1 MTTTIVPRATTT
13 QAAPV
18 RRAAR
23 PIPTTRLVK
32 VELRKMFNTRSG
44 FWMLISIGVL
54 SVIATG
60 AVIVFAPERAVT
72 YESFATAIGFPMSV
86 ILPMIAIL
94 AVTSEWSQRSGL
106 TTFTLVPSRGRVIG
120 AKAIATVLVGLG
132 SVAVAFAVGAIGNLA
147 GSALAGVDTV
157 WDVSLSAAHQIV
169 LGNLVGMAI
178 GFTLGV
184 VLRASAAAIVGY
196 FVVSLVLPGIL
207 VLLASVREWFLDL
220 QPWIDWNYTQVEL
233 FDGATNTGEEWAH
246 ARLDHGDLDRLSPRR
261 RAARPA
267 PLRGQV
273 VTRTGC
279 GDSHSATDHLEDDE
293 HPPRCCPTPGHP
305 LGDGH
310 RARSS
315 AAGSSAGS
323 TPLD

>member
-1 MTTTIVPRATTT
+1 MTATITPPATTT
-13 QAAPV
+13 EAAPV
-18 RRAAR
+18 HRTAR
-23 PIPTTRLVK
+23 PIPSTRLVK

-44 FWMLISIGVL
+44 FWILISIGVL

-60 AVIVFAPERAVT
+60 AVIIFAPESDVT
-72 YESFATAIGFPMSV
+72 YQSFVSAIGLPMSV

-106 TTFTLVPSRGRVIG
+106 TTFTLVPSRGHVIG
-120 AKAIATVLVGLG
+120 AKAIATLLVGLG
-132 SVAVAFAVGAIGNLA
+132 SMAVTFAVGALGNVA

-157 WDVSLSAAHQIV
+157 WDISLSMAPQIV

-207 VLLASVREWFLDL
+207 ELLALVQEWFLDL

-233 FDGATNTGEEWAH
+233 FEGATNTGEEWAM
-246 ARLDHGDLDRLSPRR
+246 L
-261 RAARPA
+261 
-267 PLRGQV
+267 
-273 VTRTGC
+273 
-279 GDSHSATDHLEDDE
+279 
-293 HPPRCCPTPGHP
+293 
-305 LGDGH
+305 
-310 RARSS
+310 
-315 AAGSSAGS
+315 GS
-323 TPLD
+323 TTMIWIVIPLVVGLLFLRRSEVK

>member
-1 MTTTIVPRATTT
+1 MTATTVPRRPPRE
-13 QAAPV
+13 AAPV
-18 RRAAR
+18 RRTAR

-32 VELRKMFNTRSG
+32 VELRKMFDTRSG

-60 AVIVFAPERAVT
+60 AVIIFAPDSAVT

-120 AKAIATVLVGLG
+120 AKAIATLLVGLG
-132 SVAVAFAVGAIGNLA
+132 SMAVAFAVGAVGNLA

-157 WDVSLSAAHQIV
+157 WDVSLSTAPQIV

-184 VLRASAAAIVGY
+184 VLRSSAAAIVGY

-207 VLLASVREWFLDL
+207 VLLAQVRSWFADL
-220 QPWIDWNYTQVEL
+220 QPWIDWNDTQVAL
-233 FDGATNTGEEWAH
+233 FEGATDTGEEWAM
-246 ARLDHGDLDRLSPRR
+246 L
-261 RAARPA
+261 
-267 PLRGQV
+267 
-273 VTRTGC
+273 
-279 GDSHSATDHLEDDE
+279 
-293 HPPRCCPTPGHP
+293 
-305 LGDGH
+305 
-310 RARSS
+310 
-315 AAGSSAGS
+315 GS
-323 TPLD
+323 TTMIWIVIPLVVGLLFLRRSEVK

>member
-1 MTTTIVPRATTT
+1 MTATIISPDTTK
-13 QAAPV
+13 AAPV
-18 RRAAR
+18 RRTAG

-44 FWMLISIGVL
+44 LWMLISIGVL

-60 AVIVFAPERAVT
+60 AVIIFAPDSAVT

-132 SVAVAFAVGAIGNLA
+132 SMAVAFAVGAVGNLA

-157 WDVSLSAAHQIV
+157 WNIPLSTAPQIV
-169 LGNLVGMAI
+169 LGNLIGMAI

-184 VLRASAAAIVGY
+184 VLRASAVAIVGY

-207 VLLASVREWFLDL
+207 ELLALVREWFLDL

-233 FDGATNTGEEWAH
+233 FDGATNTGREWAML
-246 ARLDHGDLDRLSPRR
+246 ASTTTIWIVIPLAVGLLFLRR
-261 RAARPA
+261 SE
-267 PLRGQV
+267 V
-273 VTRTGC
+273 K
-279 GDSHSATDHLEDDE
+279 
-293 HPPRCCPTPGHP
+293 
-305 LGDGH
+305 
-310 RARSS
+310 
-315 AAGSSAGS
+315 
-323 TPLD
+323 

>member
-1 MTTTIVPRATTT
+1 MTATTVPPGTTTG
-13 QAAPV
+13 AAPV

-44 FWMLISIGVL
+44 FWMLVSIGVL
-54 SVIATG
+54 SPIATG
-60 AVIVFAPERAVT
+60 SVIIFAPDSDVT
-72 YESFATAIGFPMSV
+72 YESFARASGFPMSV

-120 AKAIATVLVGLG
+120 AKAIATLLVGLG
-132 SVAVAFAVGAIGNLA
+132 SVAVAFAVGALGNVA

-157 WDVSLSAAHQIV
+157 WNVSLSTAPQMV

-184 VLRASAAAIVGY
+184 VLRASAGAIVGY

-207 VLLASVREWFLDL
+207 ALLALVREWFLDL

-233 FDGATNTGEEWAH
+233 FEGATDTGEEWAM
-246 ARLDHGDLDRLSPRR
+246 L
-261 RAARPA
+261 
-267 PLRGQV
+267 
-273 VTRTGC
+273 
-279 GDSHSATDHLEDDE
+279 
-293 HPPRCCPTPGHP
+293 
-305 LGDGH
+305 
-310 RARSS
+310 
-315 AAGSSAGS
+315 GS
-323 TPLD
+323 TTMIWIVIPLVFGLLFLRRSEVK

>member
-1 MTTTIVPRATTT
+1 MTATIVPPATTT
-13 QAAPV
+13 GAAPA
-18 RRAAR
+18 RRTAR

-44 FWMLISIGVL
+44 FWMLVSIGVL
-54 SVIATG
+54 SVLATG
-60 AVIVFAPERAVT
+60 AVIIFAPDSAVT

-120 AKAIATVLVGLG
+120 AKAIAAVLVGIG
-132 SVAVAFAVGAIGNLA
+132 SMAVAFTVGAVGNLA

-157 WDVSLSAAHQIV
+157 WDVSLSTAPQIV

-184 VLRASAAAIVGY
+184 VLRGSAAAIVGY

-207 VLLASVREWFLDL
+207 ELLGLVRDWFLEL
-220 QPWIDWNYTQVEL
+220 QPWTDWNYTQVQL
-233 FDGATNTGEEWAH
+233 FEGATNTGEEWAML
-246 ARLDHGDLDRLSPRR
+246 ASTTMIWIVIPLAIGLLFLRR
-261 RAARPA
+261 SE
-267 PLRGQV
+267 V
-273 VTRTGC
+273 K
-279 GDSHSATDHLEDDE
+279 
-293 HPPRCCPTPGHP
+293 
-305 LGDGH
+305 
-310 RARSS
+310 
-315 AAGSSAGS
+315 
-323 TPLD
+323 